1 MEPSEFKSG
10 SVVKEL
16 QDTLRNEVDQM
27 ECVIHTQMKEQV
39 ALTLHFDLQREHREV
54 LSHSMQATHFAD
66 HPTRLDETIATVSAT
81 RSHEG
86 HRLAPIRHQR
96 SAAHFH
102 PSDRIV

>member
-1 MEPSEFKSG
+1 MESSEFKSG

-27 ECVIHTQMKEQV
+27 ECVIYAQMKEQV
-39 ALTLHFDLQREHREV
+39 VMTLRFDLQREHREV
-54 LSHSMQATHFAD
+54 PSRSRQTTHFAN
-66 HPTRLDETIATVSAT
+66 HLTHLDETIATVSAT

-86 HRLAPIRHQR
+86 HRFAPIRHQR

-102 PSDRIV
+102 PADRVV